1 MPSIHPVKA
10 VAAAALIAGLAGCAV
25 APPSSPTVVAMP
37 GRGESLYAFQR
48 DDDLCRG
55 YASRHVNPATAQ
67 AAGQNA
73 NTTAVAGTLLGAA
86 VGALL
91 GAAGGNAGAGTAAGG
106 GAGLLLGSAA
116 AGNQAQGAANSMQ
129 AQYNVAYAQCMV
141 AHGNRMEGYMGG
153 PDSGAYGY
161 RPQGYRPQ
169 GY

>member
-1 MPSIHPVKA
+1 MPSIHPMKA
-10 VAAAALIAGLAGCAV
+10 VAAAALIVGLAGCTV
-25 APPSSPTVVAMP
+25 APPSGPTVVAMP
-37 GRGESLYAFQR
+37 GQGKSFDAFR
-48 DDDLCRG
+48 YDDNLCRG
-55 YASRHVNPATAQ
+55 YASQHMNPAAAQ

-86 VGALL
+86 TGALL
-91 GAAGGNAGAGTAAGG
+91 GAAGGNAGMGAAAGG
-106 GAGLLLGSAA
+106 GAGLLLGSSM

-153 PDSGAYGY
+153 PASGAYGY
-161 RPQGYRPQ
+161 PGYPYR